1 LEVEELVFKFS
12 DELGPEKANDEGV
25 MPRVAAEKIAK
36 ERVLNAM
43 KYRGWL

>member
-1 LEVEELVFKFS
+1 MRVEDLVFKFS

-25 MPRVAAEKIAK
+25 IPGVAAEKIAK

-43 KYRGWL
+43 KYRRWL